1 MFSLLKTLKI
11 NTYAQQLNIVYTI
24 NLHLYNPELG
34 LTQAHSQVLKHSIV
48 FPKTLKITTFNQEM
62 TISIS

>member
-1 MFSLLKTLKI
+1 MHSKHCDR
-11 NTYAQQLNIVYTI
+11 NIYMI
-24 NLHLYNPELG
+24 NLHPELYNPELG